1 MDDIKLLKAK
11 RAIFKMIAQYHHA
24 TKIEGKLYVYNY
36 CQSSLEASFEV
47 LSIEKNYI
55 LLEDFCQMWEDNER
69 AIWKHY
75 GNEKF
80 ESIYT
85 KDIIY
90 KLFIDDYNAWQ
101 KELDEIDEEDE

>member
-1 MDDIKLLKAK
+1 MEDIKLLKAK
-11 RAIFKMIAQYHHA
+11 RAIFKMIGQYHHA
-24 TKIEGKLYVYNY
+24 TEIDGKLCIYDYN
-36 CQSSLEASFEV
+36 QSGLEASFEV
-47 LSIEKNYI
+47 LGIEKDYI
-55 LLEDFCQMWEDNER
+55 SLEDFCQMWEDNER
-69 AIWKHY
+69 AIWKYY

-101 KELDEIDEEDE
+101 KELDEINEEDE

>member
-1 MDDIKLLKAK
+1 MEDIKLLKAK

-24 TKIEGKLYVYNY
+24 TEIEGKLCMYNY

-47 LSIEKNYI
+47 LGIEKNYI
-55 LLEDFCQMWEDNER
+55 PLEDFCQMWEDNER
-69 AIWKHY
+69 AIWKYY

-85 KDIIY
+85 KDLLV
-90 KLFIDDYNAWQ
+90 KGFVDDYNTWQ
-101 KELDEIDEEDE
+101 KGIIEIDEENE